1 MAPLRF
7 AQRAWL
13 PQERECGL
21 AGPAFL
27 TVEDSEW
34 CDECPSPFPGGKLGQ
49 GRAGKEPG
57 KETIAHPELGLWVRL
72 ESGNS
77 VGVRSGEGG

>member
-1 MAPLRF
+1 MYSLSG
-7 AQRAWL
+7 QR
-13 PQERECGL
+13 REW
-21 AGPAFL
+21 
-27 TVEDSEW
+27 VEEEMTISEG
-34 CDECPSPFPGGKLGQ
+34 CEECPSPFPGGRLGQ